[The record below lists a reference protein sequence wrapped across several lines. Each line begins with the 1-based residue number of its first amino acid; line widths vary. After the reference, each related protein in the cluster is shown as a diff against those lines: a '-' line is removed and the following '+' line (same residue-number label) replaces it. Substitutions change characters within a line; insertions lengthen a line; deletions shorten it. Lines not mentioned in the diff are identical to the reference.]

1 MISLILSLL
10 PGSVLK
16 IMEVFGFAGDREYAL
31 STLMKPGGW
40 APGAS
45 EPTTDPEKEGLRRP
59 VADLI
64 LLMYQ

>member
-1 MISLILSLL
+1 
-10 PGSVLK
+10 
-16 IMEVFGFAGDREYAL
+16 MEVFGFAGDREYAL